1 MAWLY
6 IYIFSLGAQAPRNVS
21 LFCCSVIVWKAPSR
35 AYGVITGY
43 HISFSLP
50 GRNESVLVVK
60 KNRDEFFHAVKE
72 QDLKSRNALLTV
84 NYYVAEGGM
93 HG

>member
-1 MAWLY
+1 M
-6 IYIFSLGAQAPRNVS
+6 
-21 LFCCSVIVWKAPSR
+21 
-35 AYGVITGY
+35 ITGY

-72 QDLKSRNALLTV
+72 EDLKSRNALLMV
-84 NYYVAEGGM
+84 NLISHAS
-93 HG
+93 

>member
-1 MAWLY
+1 M
-6 IYIFSLGAQAPRNVS
+6 ISISIIIPVGAEPPRNVIS
-21 LFCCSVIVWKAPSR
+21 FCSVIVWKAPSR

-50 GRNESVLVVK
+50 GRNESVLVVR

-72 QDLKSRNALLTV
+72 ENLKNSNALIMV
-84 NYYVAEGGM
+84 NL
-93 HG
+93 

>member
-1 MAWLY
+1 MAWLH
-6 IYIFSLGAQAPRNVS
+6 FFLLGAQAPRNVS
-21 LFCCSVIVWKAPSR
+21 LFCCSVIVWKVPSR

-60 KNRDEFFHAVKE
+60 KNSDEFFHAVKE
-72 QDLKSRNALLTV
+72 QDLKSRNALLMV
-84 NYYVAEGGM
+84 NYYVAEGGRL
-93 HG
+93 G